1 MYLHG
6 FASSPQSRKA
16 QFFAAKLEGIG
27 WQVSIPDLAEGS
39 FEKLT
44 VGRQLGLV
52 EDLLQGEPAVLI
64 GSSLGGYVAAL
75 YAARHPEIERVVL
88 LAPAFGFA
96 GLWAEE
102 LGPKRLAEWRETGT
116 IPVFHYGAGREMALG
131 YEFLEDARR
140 FEPYPDVQQPALI
153 CHGNAD
159 RVVPVEHSVTF
170 AREHASA
177 RLVRFESGHELT
189 DVMEDIW
196 QETEKFLPGTLLNK
210 RLAGE
215 ADID

>member
-1 MYLHG
+1 MLTKATRILYLHG

-16 QFFAAKLEGIG
+16 QFFAAKLEGLG
-27 WQVSIPDLAEGS
+27 WRVSIPDLAEGA

-44 VGRQLGLV
+44 VSRQLALV
-52 EDLLQGEPAVLI
+52 GEELQGEPAVLI

-75 YAARHPEIERVVL
+75 YAARHPEVERLVL
-88 LAPAFGFA
+88 LAPAFDFYR
-96 GLWAEE
+96 LWMGE
-102 LGPKRLAEWRETGT
+102 LGPKRVAEWRETGT

-140 FEPYPDVQQPALI
+140 FEPFPDVRQPALI

-159 RVVPVEHSVTF
+159 QVVPVEHSVTF
-170 AREHASA
+170 AEEHASA

-189 DVMEDIW
+189 DVLTDIW
-196 QETEKFLPGTLLNK
+196 DETEKFLAADVPG
-210 RLAGE
+210 
-215 ADID
+215 